1 MEHLF
6 IRILQMGISA
16 GYLILAVLAVRFL
29 LRKAPKTMRLFLWLL
44 VGIRLLVPFSIESA
58 FSLVPDTH
66 MVNGHYRMETP
77 QQIENTSPE
86 VLQTVHNPLPASE
99 IQPGQTETT
108 ADPTPPYLKIG
119 TGIWLAGVA
128 AMAVYMLVSWLGLA
142 NRVKT
147 AVPVDIATDGE
158 HRIKVY
164 QSEQIDSPFLFG
176 IIRPRI
182 YIPENIAD
190 NDIPYVV
197 LHEKTHRERKDFLI
211 KFAGFLLLG
220 VYWFHPLVWAAYI
233 MMCRD
238 IELICDEQVIR
249 RLGEQEKK
257 AYSQALLDSAAQRR
271 IISACPVAFGE
282 IGVRERV
289 KNVLNYKKPAFW
301 VVIAAA
307 AVCVA
312 VPVCFMTQQKA
323 DISKPDNSLAG
334 VYYMEIPDE
343 TDALLSGIQ
352 EAKLTLDEKGEFTF
366 SYDVLSSYL
375 PYGSYELN
383 GTTLT
388 AVTSDGEYHYQFTLT
403 DGGELVFHEAQSSK
417 LTLTD
422 ARMGVAVRD
431 GSVFAKKED
440 NPGDTIITEF
450 PGTEETQN
458 GSEPAKQNREE
469 IEKWAQAF
477 CSRNGKAIDGMLEEG
492 AKQELT
498 QKCNFVKFKDGSI
511 ELGWS
516 SPWPWSSDMGEGYR
530 IISLTDSFAEILYYA
545 QVSDPHI
552 IVWREQLT
560 YKMKDNNCV
569 ITSEAIQFMEDIC
582 TLKEFEQAYPNQ
594 VIAGT
599 MMDYYSFNGAGE
611 YLHKEDDAL
620 VQPDKAAVC
629 LLNLLDD
636 QDKVST
642 QVIKSDMDENVC
654 IVRITFHLSKGKS
667 VDVTMFRPY
676 GEDGVWVPY
685 NASALVKTIDIKK
698 IDDVLRQDAETLE
711 TLFPDHHEYVLN
723 NPLTQSVDLDGDGR
737 KENIKLTDLHY
748 NGGDG
753 GYALSVTDAGTGEQI
768 PLPDGY
774 TEENGFP
781 LSADYAEPELV
792 IGLGEGKNAGVIAK
806 IKGGALLRIYER
818 KGLRAEVKELM
829 LKYNTFDSRIDAVSG
844 CQVITREDESTPT
857 LVLKSY
863 VSGAMGH
870 SDTFGYIITELKL
883 QKNHTWNSKY
893 YFLLDSCGEENS

>member
-29 LRKAPKTMRLFLWLL
+29 FRKAPKTMRLFLWLL

-77 QQIENTSPE
+77 RQIENTRPE
-86 VLQTVHNPLPASE
+86 VLQAVQNPLPASE

-301 VVIAAA
+301 GVIAAA

-312 VPVCFMTQQKA
+312 VPVCFMTQPKA
-323 DISKPDNSLAG
+323 DASKSDVTLAG
-334 VYYMEIPDE
+334 VYEMTVSGGE
-343 TDALLSGIQ
+343 TYAP
-352 EAKLTLDEKGEFTF
+352 KLTLDEKGEFTF
-366 SYDVLSSYL
+366 SYDVLSSYF
-375 PYGSYELN
+375 PYGSYELS
-383 GTTLT
+383 GTVLT
-388 AVTSDGEYHYQFTLT
+388 AVTSDGKYHYQFTLAES
-403 DGGELVFHEAQSSK
+403 GELFHEAQSSK
-417 LTLTD
+417 IMLTD
-422 ARMGVAVRD
+422 VRMGVTVKD
-431 GSVFAKKED
+431 GSVFVKRE
-440 NPGDTIITEF
+440 NNFGDTIKTKIS
-450 PGTEETQN
+450 GTEEAQN
-458 GSEPAKQNREE
+458 GSEPAAQNRESH
-469 IEKWAQAF
+469 A
-477 CSRNGKAIDGMLEEG
+477 
-492 AKQELT
+492 
-498 QKCNFVKFKDGSI
+498 
-511 ELGWS
+511 
-516 SPWPWSSDMGEGYR
+516 
-530 IISLTDSFAEILYYA
+530 
-545 QVSDPHI
+545 
-552 IVWREQLT
+552 
-560 YKMKDNNCV
+560 
-569 ITSEAIQFMEDIC
+569 
-582 TLKEFEQAYPNQ
+582 
-594 VIAGT
+594 
-599 MMDYYSFNGAGE
+599 
-611 YLHKEDDAL
+611 DAL
-620 VQPDKAAVC
+620 DLPSESTIEEWNVDDK
-629 LLNLLDD
+629 
-636 QDKVST
+636 
-642 QVIKSDMDENVC
+642 
-654 IVRITFHLSKGKS
+654 
-667 VDVTMFRPY
+667 
-676 GEDGVWVPY
+676 
-685 NASALVKTIDIKK
+685 IKK
-698 IDDVLRQDAETLE
+698 DAEMLE
-711 TLFPDHHEYVLN
+711 TLFPDHHEFALN
-723 NPLTQSVDLDGDGR
+723 NELIWNTDLDGDGT
-737 KENIKLTDLHY
+737 KEKIELENLAY

-753 GYALSVTDAGTGEQI
+753 GYALTVTDTGTGEQI

-781 LSADYAEPELV
+781 LSADYTEPELV

-844 CQVITREDESTPT
+844 CHVITREDESTPT

-893 YFLLDSCGEENS
+893 YFLLDSCGEENL

>member
-1 MEHLF
+1 MDHLF

-29 LRKAPKTMRLFLWLL
+29 LRKTPKTMRLFLWLL

-86 VLQTVHNPLPASE
+86 VLQTVQNPLPASE

-257 AYSQALLDSAAQRR
+257 AYSRALLDSAAQRR

-289 KNVLNYKKPAFW
+289 KNVLNYKRPAFW
-301 VVIAAA
+301 VVVVAA

-312 VPVCFMTQQKA
+312 VPVCFMTQPKA
-323 DISKPDNSLAG
+323 DASKSDVTLAG
-334 VYYMEIPDE
+334 VYEMTVSGGE
-343 TDALLSGIQ
+343 TYAP
-352 EAKLTLDEKGEFTF
+352 KLTLDEKGEFTF
-366 SYDVLSSYL
+366 SYDVLSSYF
-375 PYGSYELN
+375 PYGSYELS
-383 GTTLT
+383 GTVLT
-388 AVTSDGEYHYQFTLT
+388 AVTSDGKYHYQFTLAES
-403 DGGELVFHEAQSSK
+403 GELVFHEAQSSK
-417 LTLTD
+417 ITLTD
-422 ARMGVAVRD
+422 VRMGVTVKD
-431 GSVFAKKED
+431 GSVFVKRENNFGD
-440 NPGDTIITEF
+440 NIKTKIS
-450 PGTEETQN
+450 GTEEMQN
-458 GSEPAKQNREE
+458 GSEPAVQN
-469 IEKWAQAF
+469 
-477 CSRNGKAIDGMLEEG
+477 
-492 AKQELT
+492 
-498 QKCNFVKFKDGSI
+498 
-511 ELGWS
+511 
-516 SPWPWSSDMGEGYR
+516 
-530 IISLTDSFAEILYYA
+530 
-545 QVSDPHI
+545 
-552 IVWREQLT
+552 
-560 YKMKDNNCV
+560 
-569 ITSEAIQFMEDIC
+569 
-582 TLKEFEQAYPNQ
+582 KESHA
-594 VIAGT
+594 
-599 MMDYYSFNGAGE
+599 
-611 YLHKEDDAL
+611 DAL
-620 VQPDKAAVC
+620 DLPSESTIEEWNVDDK
-629 LLNLLDD
+629 
-636 QDKVST
+636 
-642 QVIKSDMDENVC
+642 
-654 IVRITFHLSKGKS
+654 
-667 VDVTMFRPY
+667 
-676 GEDGVWVPY
+676 
-685 NASALVKTIDIKK
+685 IKK
-698 IDDVLRQDAETLE
+698 DAEMLE
-711 TLFPDHHEYVLN
+711 TLFPDHHEFALN
-723 NPLTQSVDLDGDGR
+723 NELIWNTDLDGDGT
-737 KENIKLTDLHY
+737 KEKIELENLAY

-753 GYALSVTDAGTGEQI
+753 GYALTVTDTGTGEQI

-781 LSADYAEPELV
+781 LSADYTEPELV

-893 YFLLDSCGEENS
+893 YFLLDSCGEENP